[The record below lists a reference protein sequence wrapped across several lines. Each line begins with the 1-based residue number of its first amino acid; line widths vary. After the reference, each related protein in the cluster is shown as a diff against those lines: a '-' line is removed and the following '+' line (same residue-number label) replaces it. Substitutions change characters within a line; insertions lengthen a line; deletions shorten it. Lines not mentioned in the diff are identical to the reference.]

1 MNMFPVRH
9 NMDVVHIESI
19 QVRRVDLFEVINVIC
34 SFVVAPKFWDKFKIH
49 GKFSVIL
56 KR

>member
-34 SFVVAPKFWDKFKIH
+34 SFVVAPKF
-49 GKFSVIL
+49 
-56 KR
+56 